1 MLLEK
6 IDRFSKRDKIG
17 LMVIL
22 TLGSTGLIVALSW
35 HTTHSFDLKVKNGTD
50 LNGTAAEM
58 NGYKRPNFRDINEI
72 DRRLFFELL
81 FL

>member
-6 IDRFSKRDKIG
+6 IDRFSTRDKIG
-17 LMVIL
+17 LGVIL
-22 TLGSTGLIVALSW
+22 ALGSIGLIVTLSW

-58 NGYKRPNFRDINEI
+58 NGYNRPNFWDINEI
-72 DRRLFFELL
+72 DRRLFFDL
-81 FL
+81 

>member
-6 IDRFSKRDKIG
+6 IDRFSTRDKIG
-17 LMVIL
+17 LGVIL
-22 TLGSTGLIVALSW
+22 ALGSIGLIVTLSW

-58 NGYKRPNFRDINEI
+58 NGYNRQNFRDINEI
-72 DRRLFFELL
+72 DRRLFFDL
-81 FL
+81 

>member
-17 LMVIL
+17 LGVIL
-22 TLGSTGLIVALSW
+22 TLGTIGLIATLSW

-50 LNGTAAEM
+50 LNGSAADLNEI
-58 NGYKRPNFRDINEI
+58 DINEI
-72 DRRLFFELL
+72 DRRLFIDL
-81 FL
+81 

>member
-17 LMVIL
+17 LGVIL
-22 TLGSTGLIVALSW
+22 TLGTIGLIATLSW

-50 LNGTAAEM
+50 LNGTSAEM
-58 NGYKRPNFRDINEI
+58 NGPNFRDTNEN
-72 DRRLFFELL
+72 DRRFFIDL
-81 FL
+81 